1 MNRKLIERGV
11 CMIIEG
17 LLDAGETDHNF
28 DDTPRRVADV
38 YEELFVPRKSNHNVV
53 FDEDY
58 TDVVLVRGHVFY
70 TLCPHHLLP
79 VELTAHV
86 AYMPAGKVLG
96 ASKLIRLISEC
107 STRPMTQERLTSA
120 ILTRLNELTEHTS
133 TGGAC
138 MLIGKHGCFSMRGV
152 RSHAADMKTL
162 KYAGVFEE
170 PQMQQRFLDMV
181 TR

>member
-1 MNRKLIERGV
+1 MNRALIERGV
-11 CMIIEG
+11 QMIIDG
-17 LLDAGETDHNF
+17 LLDGEVDHNF
-28 DDTPRRVADV
+28 TDTPRRVAEV
-38 YEELFVPRKSNHNVV
+38 YEELFVPRKANHNVV

-58 TDVVLVRGHVFY
+58 TDMVLVRGHIFH

-79 VELTAHV
+79 VELTAHL

-96 ASKLIRLISEC
+96 ASKLIRLIHEC
-107 STRPMTQERLTSA
+107 NTKPMTQERLTSA
-120 ILTRLNELTEHTS
+120 ILTRLNELTERTA

-138 MLIGKHGCFSMRGV
+138 MLVGRHGCFSMRGV
-152 RSHAADMKTL
+152 RSHSADMKTL

-170 PQMQQRFLDMV
+170 PAMQQRFLDMV